1 VALLNS
7 DLETL
12 SAEQQDLRV
21 LLLSHLVAD
30 VFHKYGPAPKHSK
43 QILRLMAPGSV
54 QNDTRHALDRLLEV
68 ANAAS
73 QLRAQKNKKKAVKC
87 EEDGEAQEAVS
98 ALPPALCCAGDESH
112 SA

>member
-1 VALLNS
+1 MLFA
-7 DLETL
+7 
-12 SAEQQDLRV
+12 Q
-21 LLLSHLVAD
+21 
-30 VFHKYGPAPKHSK
+30 
-43 QILRLMAPGSV
+43 
-54 QNDTRHALDRLLEV
+54 V